1 MVTPK
6 PIQNQK
12 QKIKEVERMG
22 FDEEHIVMLPFLAQ
36 GHLIPFL
43 ALAKQ
48 IQQRTGFTIT
58 IATTPLNAQYL
69 RSPQPN
75 SIIQVAELPF
85 RSEDYGLPPN
95 TENSENI
102 PLDLSGTLLTASQ
115 HLEAPT
121 RRLVS
126 DITEKEGK
134 PPLCLISDVFF
145 GWAVNVAKSSG
156 TVNVAI
162 TTAGAYGTTASMSMW
177 QHLPHCSVSSDD
189 EEFNIPGFPVR
200 CRLTPSHLHQF
211 LRAADGTDS
220 WSRFFRT
227 QISLSMKSFG
237 WMCNTV
243 EEIEPFGLKVLRNY
257 IKLPV
262 WSILASNIS
271 SKKYSSKKWGISAE
285 KCTEWLDSHSA
296 DSVVY
301 ISFGS
306 QNTISASQMMEL
318 AKGLEKSGKPFVWV
332 IRPPVGHDMKGEFRS
347 EWLPERF
354 EERMREMKQG
364 LLVHNWAP
372 QLAILSHV
380 ATRAF
385 VSHCGWNSVLES
397 LSRGVPIIG
406 WPLAAEQ
413 PYNSKMLAE
422 EMGVSVEL
430 TRGVNSNVEAEE
442 VRRVIEFVVD
452 ESGEGGEMRRRAG
465 EIMEKIRG
473 AVREDGEAK
482 GSSVKAM
489 DDFVTELLLQREE
502 RGSKIN

>member
-1 MVTPK
+1 
-6 PIQNQK
+6 
-12 QKIKEVERMG
+12 MG
-22 FDEEHIVMLPFLAQ
+22 FDKDHIVMLPFLAQ

-48 IQQRTGFTIT
+48 IQHRTGFTIT
-58 IATTPLNAQYL
+58 IATTALNAHYL
-69 RSPQPN
+69 RPAQPN
-75 SIIQVAELPF
+75 TNIHLAELPF

-95 TENSENI
+95 TENTENI
-102 PLDLSGTLLTASQ
+102 PLNVVGNLFTASQ

-145 GWAVNVAKSSG
+145 GWAVNVAKSFG
-156 TVNVAI
+156 TVNVAF
-162 TTAGAYGTTASMSMW
+162 TTGGAYGTAAYVSIW
-177 QHLPHCSVSSDD
+177 QHLPHRSVSSEDA
-189 EEFNIPGFPVR
+189 EFHLPGFPER
-200 CRLTPSHLHQF
+200 CRLTPSHLHPF

-220 WSRFFRT
+220 WSRYFQP

-237 WMCNTV
+237 CICNTI
-243 EEIEPFGLKVLRNY
+243 EEIEPFGLEVLRNY
-257 IKLPV
+257 LKVPV
-262 WSILASNIS
+262 WSVLASNIS
-271 SKKYSSKKWGISAE
+271 SQKYSGKKSGISAE
-285 KCTEWLDSHSA
+285 KCIEWLDSHAS

-306 QNTISASQMMEL
+306 QNTISAYQMIEL

-332 IRPPVGHDMKGEFRS
+332 IRPPVGHDLKGEFRP

-354 EERMREMKQG
+354 EERMRETKQG
-364 LLVHNWAP
+364 LLVHNWAS
-372 QLAILSHV
+372 QLEILSHE

-385 VSHCGWNSVLES
+385 VSHCGWNSVVES

-413 PYNSKMLAE
+413 AYNSKMLVE

-430 TRGVNSNVEAEE
+430 TRGVKSNVEAEE
-442 VRRVIEFVVD
+442 VRRVIELVVD
-452 ESGEGGEMRRRAG
+452 DSGEGGEMRRRAG

-473 AVREDGEAK
+473 AVGEDGEAK
-482 GSSVKAM
+482 GSSLKAI
-489 DDFVTELLLQREE
+489 DDFVSELHSQGEG
-502 RGSKIN
+502 RGSKIQ